1 MDLVQLFEFVQ
12 GGGSTA
18 ILCLVV
24 VWLAKMY
31 KDERQGRIDDANRY
45 IEDAKADQENT
56 KELAKQLERLS
67 ERIRGGRA
75 E

>member
-24 VWLAKMY
+24 VWLAQMLKS
-31 KDERQGRIDDANRY
+31 ERQGRIDDATRS
-45 IEDAKADQENT
+45 AEND

-67 ERIRGGRA
+67 ERIGRGGRG

>member
-24 VWLAKMY
+24 VWLAKLY
-31 KDERQGRIDDANRY
+31 KDERQRAIDDATRS
-45 IEDAKADQENT
+45 AEND

-67 ERIRGGRA
+67 ERIGRGGRG

>member
-24 VWLAKMY
+24 WALFKLY
-31 KDERQGRIDDANRY
+31 KDERQGRIDDAKQRA
-45 IEDAKADQENT
+45 ETDQ
-56 KELAKQLERLS
+56 ELAKQLAVLS
-67 ERIRGGRA
+67 ERINQGGRG